1 MTNKSRNKGDREER
15 EVINLLRSLGVSCER
30 TLESGKR
37 PDGSNTWDITIY
49 PDPNSILRGECKVRA
64 DGFKQIYDWLKNDF
78 LTIRADRKERL
89 YVIPERF
96 FIKLLLGLKK

>member
-1 MTNKSRNKGDREER
+1 MANKSRNKGDREER
-15 EVINLLRSLGVSCER
+15 DVVNLLRSLGISCER

-37 PDGSNTWDITIY
+37 PDGSNTWDITIFPN
-49 PDPNSILRGECKVRA
+49 PDSIMRGECKVRA

-96 FIKLLLGLKK
+96 FIKLLKGYGK